1 MPQNSTESAISK
13 LFRFAQGFHHQIAGW
28 VFLRLGNPLLAQI
41 HYERVAALHGAHFA
55 AHVQLGR
62 IAYAMG
68 DYPKWQHEFEQAHS
82 ISEKRFAKLRDRY
95 VAQEA
100 RLAGVSHTPSHNRPI
115 WQAVAPAPRELRTR
129 PERPHS
135 YIRPLGEAEAM
146 SSCTSDD
153 FASDDFAS
161 DAERAKFRRS
171 SPIES
176 SEVYSC
182 DLDELSRRLST

>member
-1 MPQNSTESAISK
+1 
-13 LFRFAQGFHHQIAGW
+13 
-28 VFLRLGNPLLAQI
+28 
-41 HYERVAALHGAHFA
+41 
-55 AHVQLGR
+55 
-62 IAYAMG
+62 MG
-68 DYPKWQHEFEQAHS
+68 DYPKWQHEFERAHS

-95 VAQEA
+95 AAQEA
-100 RLAGVSHTPSHNRPI
+100 RLAGVSHTPSRNRPI
-115 WQAVAPAPRELRTR
+115 WQAVATAPRELRTR

-146 SSCTSDD
+146 SSCT
-153 FASDDFAS
+153 SDDFAS